1 MSNFL
6 KNINPNSRCPLR
18 EGYCRKIKCIENS
31 QSIKPSP
38 IHPSFYFTNSRARVI
53 LRTKDV
59 LCCCHL
65 LIVEQWLII
74 TELVYEPPGR
84 GQLCAP
90 PGAGALC
97 SSQRKVS
104 TVVTNIAMNDSEGDV
119 YQDCSHVSSARIEEG
134 DCTAA

>member
-1 MSNFL
+1 M
-6 KNINPNSRCPLR
+6 
-18 EGYCRKIKCIENS
+18 
-31 QSIKPSP
+31 KPSP
-38 IHPSFYFTNSRARVI
+38 IHPSSCLTNSRARVI
-53 LRTKDV
+53 LRTKDI

-65 LIVEQWLII
+65 LIVEPWLIT
-74 TELVYEPPGR
+74 TELVYEPPEG

-104 TVVTNIAMNDSEGDV
+104 TVVTNIAMNDSKCDV

-134 DCTAA
+134 DCTATSRLNMYLYVCVCNFTRWTDTTYVHELISDTW